1 MDATFACLVTW
12 LEGHSLAQTVFTNLY
27 LHNVHEVEDSAMKA
41 FSVAVLKIVALIKDF
56 VNRGGVFEEEDFQ
69 PTTYGFKLCTEVS
82 EQRCGGMLRE
92 AEEELKDSSNSKA
105 AKNTK
110 SKVAAKEA
118 EREETKAISARLR
131 FLRLLFGGLCAL
143 YRQEIAF
150 VDILHFYLRR
160 SSSQVYKCPMFK
172 FIINEWTFWL
182 AVQTLVSQ

>member
-69 PTTYGFKLCTEVS
+69 PTTYGFKLCAEVS

-110 SKVAAKEA
+110 SKVAAKEV

-143 YRQEIAF
+143 YRQEN
-150 VDILHFYLRR
+150 VDFWPI
-160 SSSQVYKCPMFK
+160 STN
-172 FIINEWTFWL
+172 INWPVLPLTFRFL
-182 AVQTLVSQ
+182 